1 VSLRAALRRARYRDP
16 TRRPPSVTTNLRG
29 LKLTL
34 DAAGADAGV
43 LATGAAGAAAAAVT
57 TAAGAEA
64 TTAGAAEPAPAA
76 GASCPGH
83 HSFIRVPTSTEM
95 VGVTSYSGVAV

>member
-1 VSLRAALRRARYRDP
+1 MEP

-29 LKLTL
+29 LKLAL

-43 LATGAAGAAAAAVT
+43 LATGAAGAAAAVT

-64 TTAGAAEPAPAA
+64 TTEGAAAAGAGPEA

-95 VGVTSYSGVAV
+95 AGVTSYSGVAV